1 MPQPNL
7 DRKRRYFVRM
17 RQANYAASLKLEGF
31 DLKSDVPETV
41 GKDKHSL
48 LAHYRRLS
56 QAQ

>member
-41 GKDKHSL
+41 GKDKHAL

>member
-1 MPQPNL
+1 MPQPDL

-31 DLKSDVPETV
+31 DLKSDVSETV
-41 GKDKHSL
+41 GKDKHAL

>member
-7 DRKRRYFVRM
+7 DRKRRYYVHM

-31 DLKSDVPETV
+31 DLKSDALEIV
-41 GKDKHSL
+41 GSDKQAL